1 MVFVACAAGAGSYLL
16 ARFTDQALADTLGLR
31 TLRHGTDPVTWVK
44 IHLMGGSPQ
53 DDKSQLCRIDKALRD
68 YPPFTLCNSPDGYG
82 INFSKIFKQL
92 DKAFEIKQ
100 TLSNRVPLMV
110 QTVAIT
116 IYRWVFEN
124 RFITYVQTEVKAYSP
139 FLYSFCFQ
147 STPLISIFRQC
158 VLHSLTFLQKSM
170 ASYQL
175 VKCPKDSGKLWFAA
189 AIAFSTIAALFT
201 PTIKFRYRDS
211 QSNGLFNELPNIAG
225 NVLLISNDHIS
236 PLNIGIIG
244 TLKNGVRITLSPLWN
259 QPVKVLSGTAKLALA
274 GAAIYGGAALFPG
287 FIVAHRTALIAGAV
301 FAAL

>member
-16 ARFTDQALADTLGLR
+16 AGFADQALADTLGLR
-31 TLRHGTDPVTWVK
+31 TLRHGTDPLTWFR
-44 IHLMGGSPQ
+44 IHLLGGSSA

-68 YPPFTLCNSPDGYG
+68 HPPFTLCNSPDGYG

-92 DKAFEIKQ
+92 DKAFQIKQ
-100 TLSNRVPLMV
+100 TLSNRVPTMV
-110 QTVAIT
+110 QTVALT
-116 IYRWVFEN
+116 VYRWAFQN
-124 RFITYVQTEVKAYSP
+124 RFIAYVQTEVKAYSP

-175 VKCPKDSGKLWFAA
+175 VKGPKDSGNLRFAA
-189 AIAFSTIAALFT
+189 AVAFSTIAALFT
-201 PTIKFRYRDS
+201 PTIKFRYQDS
-211 QSNGLFNELPNIAG
+211 QADQFEELPG
-225 NVLLISNDHIS
+225 NVLLTSKNHLS

-244 TLKNGVRITLSPLWN
+244 TLKNGIRITLSPLWN

-274 GAAIYGGAALFPG
+274 GAAIYGGAVFFPG
-287 FIVAHRTALIAGAV
+287 FIAAHRTALIAGAV